1 MKTLLVTLIL
11 VSGVAFGNKPV
22 EKQKNEDPKGNET
35 QLSTKQ
41 KTTLD
46 EKALVWT
53 ATNNFMGES
62 QNQMSAVKTEEFKS
76 KKDENLPKVADNEPI
91 NFGSSP
97 ILMSGNFDFS
107 KKGRSVKVCC
117 LPCPQ
122 MTPCE

>member
-35 QLSTKQ
+35 QLGTKQ

-46 EKALVWT
+46 EKSIAWT

-62 QNQMSAVKTEEFKS
+62 QNQMSVAKTEEFKS
-76 KKDENLPKVADNEPI
+76 KKDENLPNINNNLAQKFLNLNELAKNP
-91 NFGSSP
+91 NFKANAKFKT
-97 ILMSGNFDFS
+97 LVD
-107 KKGRSVKVCC
+107 
-117 LPCPQ
+117 LPCPYYR
-122 MTPCE
+122 PCQ